1 MITKLLAQVDISLG
15 EGEDQV
21 NIPDTAINDDSFL
34 TILETI
40 FAFLGVIAFLVIVI
54 AGLRFIL
61 SRGDADKAAKARNT
75 VIYAAVGLVLAV
87 SAFTLVRFITEAAG

>member
-21 NIPDTAINDDSFL
+21 NIPGTSINDDSFL
-34 TILETI
+34 TILETA
-40 FAFLGVIAFLVIVI
+40 FALLGVIAFLVIVI

-61 SRGDADKAAKARNT
+61 SRGDADKAAAARRT

-87 SAFTLVRFITEAAG
+87 SAFTLVSFITEAAG